1 MNNITNH
8 WLAIMDKLRS
18 MEIFVAVVDTG
29 NFTAAAASFDISP
42 VMVGKHIAQ
51 LEATLGARLLTR
63 TTRRQSLTEIGR
75 QYVDSCRAIL
85 AQIAAA
91 ESGAE
96 AMRSV
101 PRGRLRITAPFS
113 FGSEWLTPA
122 ISDYLGLH
130 PEVSVDLN
138 LNDRMVD
145 LVEEG
150 YDAAVRIGALDDSGM
165 IARPLFHY
173 AMAIC
178 ASPAY
183 LARHGTPQTPD
194 DLAAHEC
201 LDFMVGTV
209 GVHWRLQSIQELRG
223 KREQAPSRFRTNSGQ
238 ALRMAALKDFGI
250 VMQAEVLLAQDIAAG
265 RLVPVLC
272 GYLPAPRPMHLVY
285 PRDRQA
291 TPKLTTF
298 IDFMVERFGPAAS
311 LPLASSAQGT
321 ALTAP

>member
-1 MNNITNH
+1 
-8 WLAIMDKLRS
+8 MDKLRS
-18 MEIFVAVVDTG
+18 MEIFVAVVDAG
-29 NFTAAAASFDISP
+29 NFTAAASAFHISP

-63 TTRRQSLTEIGR
+63 TTRRQSLTEIGA
-75 QYVDSCRAIL
+75 QYVDRCRAIL

-91 ESGAE
+91 ETGAE

-101 PRGRLRITAPFS
+101 PRGRLKITAPVS
-113 FGSEWLTPA
+113 FGTEWIAPA
-122 ISDYLGLH
+122 MTDYLRQH
-130 PEVSVDLN
+130 PEVSLDLS
-138 LNDRMVD
+138 LSDRTVD

-150 YDAAVRIGALDDSGM
+150 FDAAIRIGRLEDSTM
-165 IARPLFHY
+165 VARPLFDY

-183 LARHGTPQTPD
+183 LEKHGTPQTPD
-194 DLAAHEC
+194 DLARHEC
-201 LDFMVGTV
+201 LDFMAWSLNMR
-209 GVHWRLQSIQELRG
+209 WRLQGQTGNRNID
-223 KREQAPSRFRTNSGQ
+223 ASRFRANNGQ
-238 ALRMAALKDFGI
+238 ALRMAALQDFGL

-272 GYLPAPRPMHLVY
+272 DYMPAARPMNLVY

-298 IDFMVERFGPAAS
+298 VDFIVERFGPAWVPATGAKN
-311 LPLASSAQGT
+311 PKDTRRAD
-321 ALTAP
+321 

>member
-101 PRGRLRITAPFS
+101 PRTRR
-113 FGSEWLTPA
+113 
-122 ISDYLGLH
+122 
-130 PEVSVDLN
+130 
-138 LNDRMVD
+138 
-145 LVEEG
+145 
-150 YDAAVRIGALDDSGM
+150 
-165 IARPLFHY
+165 
-173 AMAIC
+173 
-178 ASPAY
+178 
-183 LARHGTPQTPD
+183 
-194 DLAAHEC
+194 
-201 LDFMVGTV
+201 
-209 GVHWRLQSIQELRG
+209 
-223 KREQAPSRFRTNSGQ
+223 
-238 ALRMAALKDFGI
+238 
-250 VMQAEVLLAQDIAAG
+250 
-265 RLVPVLC
+265 
-272 GYLPAPRPMHLVY
+272 
-285 PRDRQA
+285 
-291 TPKLTTF
+291 
-298 IDFMVERFGPAAS
+298 PAAS
-311 LPLASSAQGT
+311 AQRT
-321 ALTAP
+321 RHRHRRQQALGADLRRGAVRRQRAALGVGHVEVGRDCRGS